1 MSERLCV
8 SERRIR
14 ILNLLRINRQMTR
27 CDLAHEFNVSTRTIS
42 RDILYLSHIA
52 PITIKDGNGGGVYL
66 KTDFRQYSLYLT
78 DKEEDCLYAIMDNLN
93 AEYKDTVK
101 CIIAKF
107 TKNTAFTNQSI

>member
-14 ILNLLRINRQMTR
+14 IIDLLRINGQMTR
-27 CDLAHEFNVSTRTIS
+27 SNLAHEFNVSTRTIS

-66 KTDFRQYSLYLT
+66 QSDFRQYSLYLT
-78 DKEEDCLYAIMDNLN
+78 DKEESCLYAVMNNVDDDSR
-93 AEYKDTVK
+93 DTIK
-101 CIIAKF
+101 YIIAKF
-107 TKNTAFTNQSI
+107 TKNTSISNQST